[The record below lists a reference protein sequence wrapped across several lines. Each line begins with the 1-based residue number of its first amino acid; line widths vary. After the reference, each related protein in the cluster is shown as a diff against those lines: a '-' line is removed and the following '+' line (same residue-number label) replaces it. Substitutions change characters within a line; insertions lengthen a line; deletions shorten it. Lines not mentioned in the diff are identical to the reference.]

1 LAVPC
6 FPLFLGKEKARNNI
20 NLLFQAS
27 SAPYIWRN
35 GHKNNPDIN
44 KMPRLLIVIFI
55 LGHYFPIIQSIGY

>member
-6 FPLFLGKEKARNNI
+6 FPLFLGKEKAQNNI

-27 SAPYIWRN
+27 SLLYIWRN

-44 KMPRLLIVIFI
+44 EMPRLLIVI
-55 LGHYFPIIQSIGY
+55 LS

>member
-44 KMPRLLIVIFI
+44 AEVLDCYFI